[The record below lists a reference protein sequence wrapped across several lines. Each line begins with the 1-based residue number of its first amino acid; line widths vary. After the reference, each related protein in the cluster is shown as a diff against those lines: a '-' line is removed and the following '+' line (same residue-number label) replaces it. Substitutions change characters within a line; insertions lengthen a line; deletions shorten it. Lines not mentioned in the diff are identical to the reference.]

1 MKAFQWVVVPILL
14 ILVLL
19 ELLAL
24 VRGRERRRFVALRL
38 LVWAGAAVAVGLPDT
53 TSSIARMLG
62 IGRGTDLV
70 VYLFLLAF
78 IATSFFFY
86 SRYTLLQRQI
96 TELVRREAIREA
108 EQTQPPALKSGDGNG
123 AGPELS

>member
-1 MKAFQWVVVPILL
+1 MKLFQWVVLPILL
-14 ILVLL
+14 LLVVL
-19 ELLAL
+19 ELVAL
-24 VRGRERRRFVALRL
+24 VRGRERRRFVAMRL
-38 LVWAGAAVAVGLPDT
+38 LVWTVAAVAVGLPDT
-53 TSSIARMLG
+53 TSSVARVLG

-108 EQTQPPALKSGDGNG
+108 EQGRPSASNPGGGQSTSG
-123 AGPELS
+123 LS

>member
-1 MKAFQWVVVPILL
+1 MKLFQWVVLPILL
-14 ILVLL
+14 LLVVL
-19 ELLAL
+19 ELVAL
-24 VRGRERRRFVALRL
+24 VRGRERRRFVAMRL
-38 LVWAGAAVAVGLPDT
+38 LVWTVAAVAVGLPDT
-53 TSSIARMLG
+53 TSSVARMLG

-108 EQTQPPALKSGDGNG
+108 EQGRQSASNPGGGQSTSG
-123 AGPELS
+123 LS